1 MRARSAAP
9 AAVLLLLPMVL
20 AAPALGQ
27 TKLRWKFE
35 KGQKLHYVMSQEME
49 TSVKVAGRKIDSNLT
64 QTIDMTW
71 NFVEL
76 QDDGSAKMTQTIDR
90 LQMTVKAQGVEI
102 KFDSKDPAAVP
113 PALAPLAHLTK
124 ALVGQEIGLTMN
136 PRGEVKDVQIPEK
149 ILDSLKAVGPA
160 AGGLLSEDG
169 IKNLSS
175 QGSLVFP
182 EEALSPGK
190 TWKKNQKITTPQVGT
205 MTIDTTYTFAGPAE
219 GAGDGVEKIHADLAL
234 KLESSLGIDIKSQD
248 NEASFLFDNKAGI
261 LRSSQVR
268 QVMTMAGKIMDQ
280 DFSQD
285 MKTTVSMKLADGAPT
300 R

>member
-1 MRARSAAP
+1 MIIRGTSP
-9 AAVLLLLPMVL
+9 AAVLLLLSVVL
-20 AAPALGQ
+20 APPAQGQ
-27 TKLRWKFE
+27 TTLRWRFE
-35 KGQKLHYVMSQEME
+35 KGQKLHYVMTQEME
-49 TSVKVAGRKIDSNLT
+49 TSVAVAGRKIDSHLT

-76 QDDGSAKMTQTIDR
+76 QDDGSARMTQTIDR
-90 LQMTVKAQGVEI
+90 LQMTVKGPGLEV
-102 KFDSKDPAAVP
+102 KFDSKDPATVP
-113 PALAPLAHLTK
+113 PALAPLANLTK

-149 ILDSLKAVGPA
+149 VLESLKAVGPA

-169 IKNLSS
+169 IKNLTS

-182 EEALSPGK
+182 EEALTPGK
-190 TWKKNQKITTPQVGT
+190 TWKKGQKISTPQIGT
-205 MTIDTTYTFAGPAE
+205 MTIDTTYTFRGPAE
-219 GAGDGVEKIHADLAL
+219 GSRDGLEKIDADLAL
-234 KLESSLGIDIKSQD
+234 KMESSLGIDIKSQD
-248 NEASFLFDNKAGI
+248 NEASFLFDNKEGV

-268 QVMTMAGKIMDQ
+268 QVITMGGQIMGQ

-285 MKTTVSMKLADGAPT
+285 MRTTVSMKLADGSPT